1 MTPFYGV
8 SNANEKENVS
18 ISILGTSDV
27 HGRFMPWDYA
37 SDTENKSGSLTQIY
51 SAVQEFKKEN
61 PNTILVDCGDAIQ
74 DNFVET
80 FNSYDENPMVIGMN
94 EMGY

>member
-51 SAVQEFKKEN
+51 SAVQR
-61 PNTILVDCGDAIQ
+61 I
-74 DNFVET
+74 
-80 FNSYDENPMVIGMN
+80 
-94 EMGY
+94 